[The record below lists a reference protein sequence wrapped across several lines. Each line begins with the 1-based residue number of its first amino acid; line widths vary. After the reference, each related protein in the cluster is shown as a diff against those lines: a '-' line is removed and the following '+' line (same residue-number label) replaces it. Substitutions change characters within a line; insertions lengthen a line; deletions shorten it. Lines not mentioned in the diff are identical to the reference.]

1 VHAHSGLIEEMGRR
15 SNSVKKPVAE
25 KENLEAVFQ
34 DADYQLVGSDVSTA
48 TDTSPACNL
57 HFDDEEACPSLLTTN
72 MSLQKEATAESTSP
86 VPPAAEATMD
96 WILVPAS
103 KADLFDK
110 QHPRNLFGKKQDAK
124 QVKSQESSYKLG
136 LGIDWSQEGIPTE
149 IKKQIIHT
157 SITASHRG
165 FHAKD
170 QASPLPIGVLRAQNH
185 SGSYKRENS
194 VPKKTPR
201 SASKPKVLKQPAAGR
216 R

>member
-1 VHAHSGLIEEMGRR
+1 MGRR
-15 SNSVKKPVAE
+15 SNSVKKLVAE
-25 KENLEAVFQ
+25 KENIEVLVQ
-34 DADYQLVGSDVSTA
+34 DADYQLVDSDVSTA
-48 TDTSPACNL
+48 TDTSPACSL
-57 HFDDEEACPSLLTTN
+57 HLDDEEAQPR
-72 MSLQKEATAESTSP
+72 KEDKTESAEP
-86 VPPAAEATMD
+86 TMD

-124 QVKSQESSYKLG
+124 QVKSQESSYKLE

-149 IKKQIIHT
+149 IKKQIIHA
-157 SITASHRG
+157 SVTASHRG

-170 QASPLPIGVLRAQNH
+170 QASPVPIGVLRAQNH
-185 SGSYKRENS
+185 VGSYKRENS